1 MEILGSNKTPIT
13 PSQVVAAATKC
24 IYRFGVAKTSM
35 IDIAK
40 ELGVSRQ
47 TVHRVFDTRAD
58 LLSAISD
65 DRSDLLAKRLADA
78 FAAFDSFEEALVE
91 GSMLSLRVATNDPIL
106 LQIQERADHALDKY
120 MFRGSPK
127 IQQIMLDLWGPI
139 IDRARTEG
147 VLRDG
152 IPTDW
157 AVEWIRNVHAMATM
171 RDDYSEEQ
179 MRKMLKDFLI
189 PSLLIR

>member
-1 MEILGSNKTPIT
+1 MGSNKTPIT
-13 PSQVVAAATKC
+13 PAQVIAAATKC

-35 IDIAK
+35 IDVAK

-58 LLSAISD
+58 LLTAISD
-65 DRSDLLAKRLADA
+65 DRSDLLAKKLTNA

-91 GSMLSLRVATNDPIL
+91 GSILSLRMAKNDPIVI
-106 LQIQERADHALDKY
+106 QIQDRADHAQDKY

-127 IQQIMLDLWGPI
+127 LQQIMLDLWAPL
-139 IDRARTEG
+139 IDNARKDG
-147 VLRDG
+147 VLRAG
-152 IPTDW
+152 ISTEW

-171 RDDYSEEQ
+171 RDDYDEARLRQ
-179 MRKMLKDFLI
+179 MLKDFLI
-189 PSLLIR
+189 PSLSTR

>member
-1 MEILGSNKTPIT
+1 MGSNKTPIT
-13 PSQVVAAATKC
+13 PSQVIAAATKC

-35 IDIAK
+35 IDVAK

-58 LLSAISD
+58 LLSAVAD

-78 FAAFDSFEEALVE
+78 FTAFDSFEEALVE
-91 GSMLSLRVATNDPIL
+91 GSMLSLRVAKNDAIVIE
-106 LQIQERADHALDKY
+106 IQDRADHAQDKF

-127 IQQIMLDLWGPI
+127 LRQIMLDLWGPL
-139 IDRARTEG
+139 IDDARTNG

-152 IPTDW
+152 ISTDW

-171 RDDYSEEQ
+171 RDDYDERRL
-179 MRKMLKDFLI
+179 RKMLRDFLV
-189 PSLLIR
+189 PSLVKR